1 MTESIYAETLSA
13 QEIFTHVLNFLRKQ
27 KVQSMYTA
35 KGCEIPVCAYP
46 VCAYRGKNDAMCA
59 VGCLIADS
67 EYNKKMESIS
77 VEDLVASKLLPA
89 RLIQHE
95 NLLTRLQNAHDNFLL
110 DGSASFKSNEE
121 REIELEEHLQYWEN
135 DMKLIAELR
144 NLNYT
149 EEKHE
154 AH

>member
-13 QEIFTHVLNFLRKQ
+13 QEIFTYVLNFLRKQ

-35 KGCEIPVCAYP
+35 KGCEIPM
-46 VCAYRGKNDAMCA
+46 CAYRGKNDAMCA

-67 EYNKKMESIS
+67 EYNKKMESTG
-77 VEDLVASKLLPA
+77 VEELVASKLLPA

-95 NLLTRLQNAHDNFLL
+95 NLLTRLQDSHDNFLL
-110 DGSASFKSNEE
+110 DGSAFFKSNEE

-149 EEKHE
+149 EGK
-154 AH
+154 